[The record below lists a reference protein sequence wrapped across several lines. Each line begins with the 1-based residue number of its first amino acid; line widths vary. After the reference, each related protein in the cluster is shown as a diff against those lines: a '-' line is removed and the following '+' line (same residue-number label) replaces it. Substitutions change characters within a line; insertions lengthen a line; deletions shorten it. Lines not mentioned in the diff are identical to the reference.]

1 MAGSKWQSAD
11 LSQCERTTWVSADVE
26 TRQGRK
32 VIRFTTLSMLLK
44 FNTKTIRFDALDHIR

>member
-1 MAGSKWQSAD
+1 MAGSEWQSVD
-11 LSQCERTTWVSADVE
+11 LSQCERATWVSADVK

-44 FNTKTIRFDALDHIR
+44 FNTKTIRFDALDHIH